1 MTHLAGVADRIDRSY
16 SPRGEGE
23 ERELDILFNVS
34 SMIVRPIRR
43 SRTYTHANASPGS

>member
-23 ERELDILFNVS
+23 ERELDVLFNVS

-43 SRTYTHANASPGS
+43 SRTYTQANASPGS